1 VYFSKVTLSP
11 VLILSGFIPTYFRGS
26 KMKLDEEQFTSSLTD
41 QQYLVHRARLERD
54 RDPCA
59 AKVVYSLIRRDTS
72 MCLSFGFSPFI
83 PHFFTVNVKM

>member
-1 VYFSKVTLSP
+1 
-11 VLILSGFIPTYFRGS
+11 
-26 KMKLDEEQFTSSLTD
+26 MKLDEEQFTSSLTD

-59 AKVVYSLIRRDTS
+59 AKVPVIYSLIWRDTS

-83 PHFFTVNVKM
+83 PHFFYS